1 MPAPLFVPRIL
12 GAARLIA
19 VATAGILLA
28 TSATASHRSACS
40 QGTGSALSPA
50 SFGQLPHQPHQPPE
64 LGLLAAARPSPST
77 VWTSAPADG
86 PFPQPSE
93 AERVDP
99 ALDAGLRE
107 RIARYQVTPAEDMG
121 HGWAS
126 KHSDDKPLRS
136 AGHQV
141 ALGTQCGW
149 ND

>member
-19 VATAGILLA
+19 VATAGTLLA
-28 TSATASHRSACS
+28 TSATASHRSACI
-40 QGTGSALSPA
+40 QDTGSALSSA
-50 SFGQLPHQPHQPPE
+50 SFGHLPHQAE
-64 LGLLAAARPSPST
+64 LGLLAAARLASPST

-93 AERVDP
+93 AARVDP

-126 KHSDDKPLRS
+126 KHSDDKPLSS
-136 AGHQV
+136 ADHQV